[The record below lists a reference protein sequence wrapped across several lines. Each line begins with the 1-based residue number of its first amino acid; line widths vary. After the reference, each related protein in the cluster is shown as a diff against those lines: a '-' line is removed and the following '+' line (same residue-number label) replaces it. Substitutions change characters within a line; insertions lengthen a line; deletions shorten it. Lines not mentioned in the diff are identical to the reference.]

1 MRHLAVVGGVALVSG
16 VVVASAIYRRRAA
29 LRSRLSRWTEAL
41 ELVKAFGDSSGLE
54 AELSPGRSPLRNFA
68 LTSAVQAL
76 TDRRAA
82 AAAQLGS
89 AHAAALSPASLREA
103 SRYMRF
109 ASAAYGA
116 ALMALFG
123 LLPPPTREQLELS
136 VEAADR
142 AGICTHTGIRTEDL
156 LRLDTASLD
165 VAGSS
170 DCLRHFLA
178 VDSAGGGAVV
188 LALRGTASLSD
199 VVHDAVA
206 YSEPFC
212 GG

>member
-82 AAAQLGS
+82 AAA
-89 AHAAALSPASLREA
+89 R
-103 SRYMRF
+103 RRT
-109 ASAAYGA
+109 
-116 ALMALFG
+116 
-123 LLPPPTREQLELS
+123 PPPSR
-136 VEAADR
+136 
-142 AGICTHTGIRTEDL
+142 
-156 LRLDTASLD
+156 LR
-165 VAGSS
+165 
-170 DCLRHFLA
+170 R
-178 VDSAGGGAVV
+178 SARR
-188 LALRGTASLSD
+188 RGTCDSPPPRTA
-199 VVHDAVA
+199 
-206 YSEPFC
+206 PR
-212 GG
+212 

>member
-136 VEAADR
+136 VEARDHSTVGRERRLLSNALLAASR
-142 AGICTHTGIRTEDL
+142 RRTAP
-156 LRLDTASLD
+156 AS
-165 VAGSS
+165 A
-170 DCLRHFLA
+170 RTPAF
-178 VDSAGGGAVV
+178 
-188 LALRGTASLSD
+188 ALRTCSASTPPRWTWRAPSASCATSTQQRGHGRHL
-199 VVHDAVA
+199 
-206 YSEPFC
+206 
-212 GG
+212 